1 MNKFST
7 GTPFAQGSRAF
18 EHPAVQPGVAAATF
32 AVRGFLVGGTAS
44 GAGKTTLTVA
54 LIAAL
59 VARGH
64 CVQPFKVG
72 PDPIDLA
79 LHSAVAG
86 RQGYSLDAFLSG
98 QEGCCQTFYRQF
110 GSVPGKS
117 AALAGSGNTHTCPHP
132 APIAS
137 CTMAVVEGVM
147 GLFDGVAFGGEE
159 GSPAQIAKWLGLPV
173 VLVLDAR
180 SMARSVAAVA
190 QGFVHFDPHLS
201 FAGVVCNRVGSPRH
215 AAILRQAMQEHCP
228 QVRLLGCMPRLED
241 IRLPARHLGLVVE
254 EAIANPHGFA
264 STLRQWAEDHLDID
278 ALVAALPD
286 VVLRDAALP
295 DAALPAPE
303 QTGFP
308 LSSCQTE
315 ATTTLAPSPNNTQ
328 ASPAATP
335 APHVGRIN
343 TSKVRVAVA
352 HDAAFSFYFQENRDR
367 LEAAGAELCFF
378 SPLQDAALPAGVQG
392 LWLGGGYPELV
403 AEDLAANQPMLRA
416 VRQFAQAGGAVWAEG
431 GGFMYLMQGL
441 TTVSGQE
448 YAMAGVFPFACCM
461 HAKRQALGYRLFTV
475 QQPCCLA
482 PTPTVVRGHE
492 FRYSAL
498 TEEPLPHSVTCV
510 GTLADASG
518 TVTGGGAYS
527 PIGLPATLGLYAHL
541 HLGTSPASAAA
552 FLSPSL

>member
-1 MNKFST
+1 MNNSVT
-7 GTPFAQGSRAF
+7 GTSFGLGPLDPA
-18 EHPAVQPGVAAATF
+18 HPAGQPGVVVSPLG
-32 AVRGFLVGGTAS
+32 VRGFLVGGTAS
-44 GAGKTTLTVA
+44 GAGKTTLTLA

-64 CVQPFKVG
+64 RVQPFKVG

-86 RQGYSLDAFLSG
+86 RQGYSLDAFLGG

-110 GSVPGKS
+110 GAAPGQRTP
-117 AALAGSGNTHTCPHP
+117 LAGSGNTHAGSHP
-132 APIAS
+132 AHIAP

-180 SMARSVAAVA
+180 SVARSVAAVA
-190 QGFVHFDPHLS
+190 QGFVHFDPQLS

-215 AAILRQAMQEHCP
+215 AAILRQAMLEHCP

-254 EAIANPHGFA
+254 ETIANPHGFA

-278 ALVAALPD
+278 ALLATLPD
-286 VVLRDAALP
+286 VVLPDATLP

-303 QTGFP
+303 QAGSP
-308 LSSCQTE
+308 LSFYQTE
-315 ATTTLAPSPNNTQ
+315 ATTTRAPSPKNTQ
-328 ASPAATP
+328 ASLATAP

-343 TSKVRVAVA
+343 ASKVRVAVA

-378 SPLQDAALPAGVQG
+378 SPLHDAALPTGMQG

-482 PTPTVVRGHE
+482 PAPTVVRGHE

-498 TEEPLPHSVTCV
+498 TGEPLPHSVTCV

-518 TVTGGGAYS
+518 TATGGLAYS

-541 HLGTSPASAAA
+541 YLGSCPASAAA
-552 FLSPSL
+552 FLFPPL

>member
-1 MNKFST
+1 MSNYSP
-7 GTPFAQGSRAF
+7 GTPFGLGALPP
-18 EHPAVQPGVAAATF
+18 EHAAGQPGGARPPA

-44 GAGKTTLTVA
+44 GAGKTTLTLA
-54 LIAAL
+54 IIAAL

-64 CVQPFKVG
+64 RVQPYKVG
-72 PDPIDLA
+72 PDPIDLS

-86 RQGYSLDAFLSG
+86 QQGYSLDAFLGG
-98 QEGCCQTFYRQF
+98 QAGCCQTFYRPF
-110 GSVPGKS
+110 VAAPGQS
-117 AALAGSGNTHTCPHP
+117 TALAGAPQPLHT
-132 APIAS
+132 AP

-180 SMARSVAAVA
+180 SLARSVAALA
-190 QGFVHFDPHLS
+190 QGFVQFDPQLS
-201 FAGVVCNRVGSPRH
+201 FAGVVCNQVGSPRH
-215 AAILRQAMQEHCP
+215 AAIVRQALQEHCP

-241 IRLPARHLGLVVE
+241 IRLPARHLGLVAE
-254 EAIANPHGFA
+254 EAAANPHGFA
-264 STLRQWAEDHLDID
+264 STLRQWVEEHLDLD

-286 VVLRDAALP
+286 VVL
-295 DAALPAPE
+295 PAPE
-303 QTGFP
+303 QVHCDLFSFQGKAMAAGAGTC
-308 LSSCQTE
+308 LE
-315 ATTTLAPSPNNTQ
+315 
-328 ASPAATP
+328 ASPENTMARPGVQPTA
-335 APHVGRIN
+335 HVSTHTAHN
-343 TSKVRVAVA
+343 VRVAVA

-378 SPLQDAALPAGVQG
+378 SPLHDAALPAGVQG
-392 LWLGGGYPELV
+392 LWLGGGYPELF

-416 VRQFAQAGGAVWAEG
+416 VRQFAEAGGAVWAEG

-441 TTVSGQE
+441 ATASGQE
-448 YAMAGVFPFACCM
+448 YAMAGVFPFACHM
-461 HAKRQALGYRLFTV
+461 HAKRQALGYRLLTV

-482 PTPTVVRGHE
+482 PAQTVLRGHE

-498 TEEPLPHSVTCV
+498 AGNPLPDGVTCV

-518 TVTGGGAYS
+518 TATGGLAYS
-527 PIGLPATLGLYAHL
+527 PTGLPATLGLYAHL
-541 HLGTSPASAAA
+541 YLGSCPASAAT

>member
-1 MNKFST
+1 MNNPSAGIPLGPGKLPHASSA
-7 GTPFAQGSRAF
+7 G
-18 EHPAVQPGVAAATF
+18 QPGVATPPP

-86 RQGYSLDAFLSG
+86 RQGYSLDAFLGG
-98 QEGCCQTFYRQF
+98 QAGCCQTFYRQF
-110 GSVPGKS
+110 GAAPGQR
-117 AALAGSGNTHTCPHP
+117 APLTGSGNTHASSQPPHN
-132 APIAS
+132 AP

-190 QGFVHFDPHLS
+190 QGFVNFDPQLS

-215 AAILRQAMQEHCP
+215 AAILRQALQEHCP

-278 ALVAALPD
+278 ALVATLPD
-286 VVLRDAALP
+286 VVLPDATLP
-295 DAALPAPE
+295 DAYLPAPE
-303 QTGFP
+303 QVGDALPSFR
-308 LSSCQTE
+308 SE
-315 ATTTLAPSPNNTQ
+315 ATAARAASPSNTQ
-328 ASPAATP
+328 ASLAAAP
-335 APHVGRIN
+335 APHVGRSN

-378 SPLQDAALPAGVQG
+378 SPLQDNVLPAGVQG
-392 LWLGGGYPELV
+392 LWLGGGYPELF
-403 AEDLAANQPMLRA
+403 AETLAANQPMLLA

-475 QQPCCLA
+475 QQSCCLA
-482 PTPTVVRGHE
+482 SATTVVRGHE

-498 TEEPLPHSVTCV
+498 AEEPLPHSVTTV
-510 GTLADASG
+510 GTLAEANG
-518 TVTGGGAYS
+518 TATGGLAYS
-527 PIGLPATLGLYAHL
+527 PMGLPATLGLYAHL
-541 HLGTSPASAAA
+541 YLGSCPASAST
-552 FLSPSL
+552 FLTPPL